1 MRVAVIGAGIVGVTT
16 AFELAADG
24 HEVVVFERR
33 GSVAAETSFANAGV
47 LAPGYVMPSAAP
59 GMPLKLMLQLLR
71 REGALTLDGLGVW
84 SQLPWLWRWWRAC
97 RPGVHATNRAAML
110 RLARLSQERLAT
122 LTRALRLDYEHS
134 RGYTVLLRSER
145 ELKRS
150 RPGLKLLAELGVPF
164 ELLDA
169 ERARQVEPGLNPD
182 TTLRAAVHLPQDG
195 VGNCRQFAQ
204 LLKTEAERRGAD
216 FRFGVEVQRIGTGA
230 GPTVTAAGTEERF
243 DAVVLCSGAA
253 SAPLL
258 QSLRLKLPLAPV
270 WGYAVTAP
278 LRQLEGYPD
287 LGPRS
292 AVFDERY
299 RVTVSR
305 LGQRV
310 RVAGSSEIGGRA
322 DRYDERA
329 LRTLYRVLEDWFPG
343 AFVPT
348 QAQRWKGARPSLP
361 DGPPVLGASGLP
373 GVWLNLGHGASGWAL
388 ACGSAR
394 VLAEQVAGRAA
405 PLDMTALGLER
416 LR

>member
-1 MRVAVIGAGIVGVTT
+1 MRVAVIGAGIVGVST

-47 LAPGYVMPSAAP
+47 LAPGSLMPSAAP
-59 GMPLKLMLQLLR
+59 GMPLKLLAQMFS
-71 REGALTLDGLGVW
+71 REGALTLDRLGVW
-84 SQLPWLWRWWRAC
+84 GQIPWLWRWWRAC
-97 RPGVHATNRAAML
+97 RPAVHATNRAAML

-122 LTRALRLDYEHS
+122 LTRSLRLDYEHS

-145 ELKRS
+145 ELVRA
-150 RPGLKLLAELGVPF
+150 RQGLKLLAELGVPF

-169 ERARQVEPGLNPD
+169 GRARQLEPGLNPE
-182 TTLRAAVHLPQDG
+182 TALRAAVHLPQDG

-204 LLKTEAERRGAD
+204 QLKNEATQRGAD
-216 FRFGVEVQRIGTGA
+216 FRFGVDVQGVVPGTKPVVHA
-230 GPTVTAAGTEERF
+230 GGSEHAF

-253 SAPLL
+253 THLL
-258 QSLRLKLPLAPV
+258 RALKLHLPLAPV

-292 AVFDERY
+292 AVFDEKY
-299 RVTVSR
+299 RVAVTR

-310 RVAGSSEIGGRA
+310 RVAGASEIGGSA
-322 DRYDERA
+322 ERYDERA

-348 QAQRWKGARPSLP
+348 QAQRWKGARPALP
-361 DGPPVLGASGLP
+361 DGPPVLGGSGAA
-373 GVWLNLGHGASGWAL
+373 GVWLNLGHGASGWTL

-405 PLDMTALGLER
+405 PLDMTALGIER